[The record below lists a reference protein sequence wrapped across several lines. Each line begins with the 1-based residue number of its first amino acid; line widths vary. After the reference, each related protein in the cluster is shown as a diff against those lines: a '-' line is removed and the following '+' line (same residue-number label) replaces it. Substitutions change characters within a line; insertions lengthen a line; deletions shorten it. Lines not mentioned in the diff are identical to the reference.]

1 MTPIIPWRAWALAML
16 TLAALAACAT
26 ATSIDQQ
33 AREAVA
39 AGYVLVETTANTAA
53 ALHEAGAIP
62 DSRRAA
68 VKERLQVALASLG
81 VAQRALQAQQ
91 WAIARQQA
99 AEAVAPVQAELEQL
113 QEVNR

>member
-1 MTPIIPWRAWALAML
+1 MTPVLPLRAWAFALL
-16 TLAALAACAT
+16 TLAALACAT
-26 ATSIDQQ
+26 ETTIDQQ

-39 AGYVLVETTANTAA
+39 AGYVLVQTTANTART
-53 ALHEAGAIP
+53 LHEAGAIP

-81 VAQRALQAQQ
+81 LAQRALQAQQ

-99 AEAVAPVQAELEQL
+99 VEAVAPVQAELEQL
-113 QEVNR
+113 QEVSQ